1 MPAITPQ
8 ARLRSAAFLSSFD
21 RFTIPPLLVPIHE
34 ALGVSLGTA
43 AVAASV
49 YFVAYGL
56 SQPLW
61 GGLSDRVGRVRV
73 LRGAIVGGGLAC
85 LGAALAPSILVLIL
99 ARGVAG
105 LFFAAAMPTAMT
117 YVGDTV
123 AVRDRQPALA
133 ILMAF
138 ATAGVASG
146 TIVGGAV
153 AELWSWRAAFLAS
166 SLLAV
171 GVSIALRPLA
181 EPARS
186 GPPGRFTAQV
196 REIAAD
202 RWVRA
207 VVGLALLEGAVVFG
221 ALTFVAASLQHEG
234 YGAALAGSAAAG
246 FGLANSACTPLV
258 TRAVRR
264 RSSPALI
271 AFGASVAG
279 CGLLLTALDTTLVTA
294 VIATVAIGG
303 GFGFMHSTLQL
314 WATQVYP
321 EHRAVTVSFFAGAV
335 FSGGA
340 LASAAAAPL
349 VDEGRFSA
357 VFLAGAA
364 GAFTL
369 AVAGPLLRARYLE
382 ARPAPLGPG
391 EPEPAPAAP

>member
-21 RFTIPPLLVPIHE
+21 RFTIPPLLVPIHR

-43 AVAASV
+43 AVVASV
-49 YFVAYGL
+49 YFIAYGL

-61 GGLSDRVGRVRV
+61 GGLSDRFGRVRV
-73 LRGAIVGGGLAC
+73 LRAAIVGGGLAA
-85 LGAALAPSILVLIL
+85 LLAAAAPTIAVLIV
-99 ARGVAG
+99 ARGLAG

-123 AVRDRQPALA
+123 RVADRQPALA
-133 ILMAF
+133 VLMAF
-138 ATAGVASG
+138 ATAGVATG

-153 AELWSWRAAFLAS
+153 AELWSWRVAFLAS
-166 SLLAV
+166 ALLAV
-171 GVSIALRPLA
+171 AVSIALVPLA
-181 EPARS
+181 EPARRHAARPFGAS
-186 GPPGRFTAQV
+186 V

-221 ALTFVAASLQHEG
+221 ALTFIAASLQHEG

-246 FGLANSACTPLV
+246 FGLANSAFTPLV

-271 AFGASVAG
+271 AGGAATAG
-279 CGLLLTALDTTLVTA
+279 CGLLLTAIHPTLLTA
-294 VIATVAIGG
+294 VIATVMIGA

-314 WATQVYP
+314 WATQVHP
-321 EHRAVTVSFFAGAV
+321 RARAVTVSFFAGAV

-349 VDEGRFSA
+349 VDEARFST
-357 VFLAGAA
+357 VFYAAAA
-364 GAFTL
+364 GAFAL
-369 AVAGPLLRARYLE
+369 ALVGPLLRARYLL
-382 ARPAPLGPG
+382 ARPPG
-391 EPEPAPAAP
+391 AVAPEPATVAP